1 MNEVVVELKSN
12 CSVHKSL
19 VQDLSCGITSELNT
33 WEKIYREEIVDLQNS
48 DLENLLNLG
57 SDNPQVVF
65 LQNLDMLIAER
76 RIEEALSKLLDSVAV
91 SEINSFEISKRKDML
106 TEQLVA
112 ISNQPCVKYSDL
124 KKALEALIKLSREAL
139 AQELF
144 LKVFALRLQRNIDLF
159 LPSCPVLPIT
169 YTATL
174 SQLVFSTISK
184 AANEFNMV
192 FGEKEP
198 RSSLLVEWAESEI
211 QHFVNRVKE
220 NAPLLETTAALCSA
234 CICIHASLSYCAILE
249 SRGLK
254 LSDLVLLLLRQY
266 IEEVIDENFRRAKRM
281 VLDLSSESGTL
292 DQSWPI
298 GLHFSADALT
308 NILLTNIVKKFM
320 SIIKVSLLY
329 LMVILSEMNTFSSM
343 SLGQSFFY
351 FGGSFI

>member
-33 WEKIYREEIVDLQNS
+33 WEKFYREEIVDFENS
-48 DLENLLNLG
+48 DLENLLNLD
-57 SDNPQVVF
+57 SDNPQAVF

-76 RIEEALSKLLDSVAV
+76 RTEEALSKLLDSVAV

-112 ISNQPCVKYSDL
+112 IFNQPCIIYSDL
-124 KKALEALIKLSREAL
+124 KKALEALIKLGREAL

-184 AANEFNMV
+184 AANEFNML

-198 RSSLLVEWAESEI
+198 RSSLLVKWAESEI
-211 QHFVNRVKE
+211 EHFVNHVKE

-249 SRGLK
+249 STGLK
-254 LSDLVLLLLRQY
+254 LSDLVLFLLRQY
-266 IEEVIDENFRRAKRM
+266 IEEVIGDNFRRAKRM

-329 LMVILSEMNTFSSM
+329 LMY
-343 SLGQSFFY
+343 FFLR
-351 FGGSFI
+351 FSFI